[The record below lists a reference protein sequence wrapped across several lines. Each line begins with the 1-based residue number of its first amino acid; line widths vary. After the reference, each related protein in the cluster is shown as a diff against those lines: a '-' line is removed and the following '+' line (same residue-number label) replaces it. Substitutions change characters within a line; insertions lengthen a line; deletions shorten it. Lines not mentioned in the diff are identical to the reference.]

1 VVSQTD
7 YGKIELQ
14 KIIYDVISVKTS

>member
-1 VVSQTD
+1 VIFQTD

-14 KIIYDVISVKTS
+14 KIS